1 MNERNQG
8 TVFIDK
14 KTGKVNTGLVIY
26 NKNWAYWV
34 DSHESWT
41 HLLRI
46 EEWDYT
52 HLAEWQKKIQEQN
65 KNVGN
70 YYTLGKAGISKK
82 EVQVSVDEYR
92 WFTAEKVARK
102 AGVPEKED
110 KNIWHFNYELD
121 YTLPDTELDALKWF
135 VYDVF
140 GLPETEECNQFSSWE
155 EYKEKTSP
163 LSKYYRER
171 FGW

>member
-1 MNERNQG
+1 MKERNQG

-14 KTGKVNTGLVIY
+14 KTGRVSTGLVIY
-26 NKNWAYWV
+26 NQNWAYWV
-34 DSHESWT
+34 DPHKSCT
-41 HLLRI
+41 HLMRI

-52 HLAEWQKKIQEQN
+52 NLAEWQDRIQKQN

-92 WFTAEKVARK
+92 WFTAEKVAWK
-102 AGVPEKED
+102 AGV
-110 KNIWHFNYELD
+110 
-121 YTLPDTELDALKWF
+121 
-135 VYDVF
+135 
-140 GLPETEECNQFSSWE
+140 PETEECNQFSSWE
-155 EYKEKTSP
+155 EYKEKTNP